1 MVCVM
6 LVTLLPYVTLLPVW
20 SIDYTVHHHIHDW
33 NLDAADA
40 QTKPQIL
47 NTNVLGGN
55 HTELECGK

>member
-1 MVCVM
+1 MRNACHV
-6 LVTLLPYVTLLPVW
+6 VTLCHVVTSVV
-20 SIDYTVHHHIHDW
+20 YTVHHHVHDW